1 MTTKA
6 SEELTLG
13 SDVQIIREILFGQQ
27 SKQFQERIAALEEAV
42 DALRQENARLRADL
56 SAELASER
64 QAREDEHHAG
74 SEQLN
79 LKIEE
84 ETRCRAEALK
94 ELEQNLT
101 ALIAKIHDQLDEQHQ
116 RQLSDQ
122 AAMLDGLLETFKAYR
137 QKIAVK

>member
-27 SKQFQERIAALEEAV
+27 SKQFQDRIVALEEAV
-42 DALRQENARLRADL
+42 AALRQENASLRADL
-56 SAELASER
+56 AAEQ
-64 QAREDEHHAG
+64 QAREDEHSAG

-84 ETRCRAEALK
+84 ETRCRAESLK

-101 ALIAKIHDQLDEQHQ
+101 ALITKLRDRLDEQNS

-137 QKIAVK
+137 QKITIK

>member
-27 SKQFQERIAALEEAV
+27 AKQFQDRIAALEEAV
-42 DALRQENARLRADL
+42 AALRQENLRLRNDL
-56 SAELASER
+56 NVER
-64 QAREDEHHAG
+64 QAREDEHRAG

-84 ETRCRAEALK
+84 ETRCRTEALK

-101 ALIAKIHDQLDEQHQ
+101 ALIAKLHDQLDEQHQ
-116 RQLSDQ
+116 HHLSDQ
-122 AAMLDGLLETFKAYR
+122 AAMLDGLLETFKTYR
-137 QKIAVK
+137 QKITVP